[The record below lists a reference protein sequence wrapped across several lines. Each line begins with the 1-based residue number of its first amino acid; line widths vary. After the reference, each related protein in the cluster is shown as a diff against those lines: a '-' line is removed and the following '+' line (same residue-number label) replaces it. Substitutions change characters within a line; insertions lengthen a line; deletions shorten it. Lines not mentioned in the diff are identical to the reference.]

1 MKFNR
6 STLNSKITAA
16 AIGVLSVILYIIWGY
31 DLARFEHSKLLLI
44 YSVLF
49 GGYYFVVKHSNVH
62 ENWLSAFAVLFRLL
76 FLFTLPTLSQDF
88 FRFIWD
94 GRLILEGLDPY
105 LHTPNELL
113 ESSPELFHEMNTLHE
128 GMGALSAKHYSNYPP
143 IHQLPFI
150 IAVLISKHSIL
161 GSVVVLR
168 VLLISAD
175 LGILVYGKK
184 LLKKLKLQT
193 RSIYWFILN
202 PLVIIELT
210 GNLHFEG
217 LMLCFFIISIYFIH
231 SKKWHTAAIVMALS
245 IAVKLV
251 PILSL
256 PLFLN
261 KLGWKKSIWF
271 YSIIASVLMILFVPF
286 FSFEFLEN
294 YGATI
299 GLWFSNF
306 EFNASIY
313 YFVKWVLD
321 EINGVNLIN
330 STGAIVAFVLAIQT
344 SYQLLQKKQD
354 TKALLLMIFWVLSGY
369 YFISTTVHPWYITS
383 LLLLSIYTNYR
394 FILVWSY
401 TLIFSYCA
409 YSEFSVKESSLLL
422 SLEYMPVFAML
433 IWELYSMK
441 MQKVKA
447 SLNY

>member
-6 STLNSKITAA
+6 STLNSKKTAA

-94 GRLILEGLDPY
+94 GRLILEGLNPY

-113 ESSPELFHEMNTLHE
+113 ESSPELFHEMNTLHQ

-150 IAVLISKHSIL
+150 IAALISKHSIL

-251 PILSL
+251 PVLSL

-261 KLGWKKSIWF
+261 KLGWKKSVLF
-271 YSIIASVLMILFVPF
+271 YSVTAAVFIILFIPF
-286 FSFEFLEN
+286 FSFGLLEN
-294 YGATI
+294 FSATI

-306 EFNASIY
+306 EFNASVY
-313 YFVKWVLD
+313 YFLKGTL
-321 EINGVNLIN
+321 ENINGVSVIN
-330 STGAIVAFVLAIQT
+330 SMGIIVACVVTLQT
-344 SYQLLQKKQD
+344 SC
-354 TKALLLMIFWVLSGY
+354 LLLKKKKETSQIILTILWILSGY
-369 YFISTTVHPWYITS
+369 YFISTTVHPWYIIS
-383 LLLLSIYTNYR
+383 LLLLSVFTNYK
-394 FILVWSY
+394 FVLVWSY
-401 TLIFSYCA
+401 TLILSYIA
-409 YSEFSVKESSLLL
+409 YNEYSVEECNSILII
-422 SLEYMPVFAML
+422 EYTPVILML
-433 IWELYSMK
+433 GWELYSK
-441 MQKVKA
+441 KFLKIKA
-447 SLNY
+447 S